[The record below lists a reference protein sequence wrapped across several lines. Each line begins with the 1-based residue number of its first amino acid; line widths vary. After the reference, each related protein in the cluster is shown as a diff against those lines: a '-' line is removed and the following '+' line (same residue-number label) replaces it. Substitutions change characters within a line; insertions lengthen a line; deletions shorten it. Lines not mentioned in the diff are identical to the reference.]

1 VINKT
6 AGGQVRFQ
14 GRLELTELLTVLNNN
29 APIIVESSGNV
40 VLKSTPSGTAQI
52 GPIPAGT
59 SISTTDP
66 GGFTVE
72 RHLPFTV
79 PEGGSNGNWFFIGS
93 PIVGKFFT
101 DWAGD
106 FRIAGTVGS
115 FSDQSPNMISYGN
128 PLHTTIF
135 EYNESLRAGRIDT
148 VQKRGW
154 RIPGL
159 ASTIGTGK
167 GYRTWIRRAGS
178 QDYFDNKGMFNYG
191 TVGLPTVTSTQVTPC
206 NNDASDWCFDDD
218 RGWNLV
224 ANPLPATIDW
234 EASPANWAKPATM
247 APFFVR
253 WVNTTGGS
261 GYGQYANGGSWTG
274 ILPEPANSRY
284 IPSSQGFFVRLNPTG
299 PTYSENWSISEGA
312 KAVNQSATFVRVA
325 SDDDISFKMIL
336 TRPTLE
342 DVYGFQNIVK
352 LGEQYKD
359 EFDFNEEVTTLGSNR
374 FYFTMLT
381 DGKAVTLNRINKQ
394 TQQHI
399 IPLNMVYYGEN
410 GVYKFEFRD
419 IEQLLATH
427 TVFIKDKHMNTIH
440 PVTGAP
446 FEFTVESTNGT
457 SSVDRFELIIFNNTI
472 TGSNRIVGTKGL
484 TIYPNPTAS
493 GAATTFA
500 ISGMKGEVA
509 GIVVVDMM
517 GREVH
522 RASVALDRNG
532 NADYVLEKELAAGV
546 YTVRAKSGND
556 VLVGKVVV
564 K

>member
-1 VINKT
+1 
-6 AGGQVRFQ
+6 
-14 GRLELTELLTVLNNN
+14 
-29 APIIVESSGNV
+29 
-40 VLKSTPSGTAQI
+40 
-52 GPIPAGT
+52 
-59 SISTTDP
+59 
-66 GGFTVE
+66 
-72 RHLPFTV
+72 
-79 PEGGSNGNWFFIGS
+79 
-93 PIVGKFFT
+93 
-101 DWAGD
+101 
-106 FRIAGTVGS
+106 
-115 FSDQSPNMISYGN
+115 
-128 PLHTTIF
+128 
-135 EYNESLRAGRIDT
+135 
-148 VQKRGW
+148 
-154 RIPGL
+154 
-159 ASTIGTGK
+159 
-167 GYRTWIRRAGS
+167 
-178 QDYFDNKGMFNYG
+178 MFNYG

-500 ISGMKGEVA
+500 ISGLKGDNA
-509 GIVVVDMM
+509 GITVVDMM

-522 RASVALDRNG
+522 RARVALDVNG
-532 NADYVLEKELAAGV
+532 NAEYVLEKELPAGV